1 MSILN
6 LTQHAATPDQAA
18 AGVVNLSDNTEL
30 KKLLTFT
37 ALPSKSDI
45 ESKAQ
50 AIAQIA
56 KDNGATKA
64 MIAGAG
70 YLMPHLERELKA
82 VGVTPL
88 HAFSERVSV
97 ETANA
102 DGTVSKQNIFK
113 HVGFIEA

>member
-6 LTQHAATPDQAA
+6 LTQHPATPDQTV

-37 ALPSKSDI
+37 SLPTKADI

-50 AIAQIA
+50 AIAKIA
-56 KDNGATKA
+56 LDNGANKA

-70 YLMPHLERELKA
+70 YLMPALERELKT
-82 VGVTPL
+82 VGITPL

-102 DGTVSKQNIFK
+102 DGTVSKQNTFK